1 MTGFVS
7 MVGMTQL
14 ARGAALA
21 ALTLL
26 AGCGICNC
34 FGGSAELPPGKPFT
48 YNGNSWRVADD
59 RSTGILEVTAVDPR
73 LTGMGT
79 IADKRHPVGMMP
91 KSEYR
96 AAAQGWFATTGRF
109 CSLDQGTP
117 TDVGTYQY
125 SYSCWIPA

>member
-1 MTGFVS
+1 MTG
-7 MVGMTQL
+7 MTRL
-14 ARGAALA
+14 VRGAALA

-26 AGCGICNC
+26 AGCGVCNC
-34 FGGSAELPPGKPFT
+34 FGGSDDLPPGQPFT

-59 RSTGILEVTAVDPR
+59 RGAGRLEITAIDPR

-79 IADKRHPVGMMP
+79 IADKRHPVGVMP

-96 AAAQGWFATTGRF
+96 AAAQGWFATSGRF
-109 CSLDQGTP
+109 CNLDEGTEADP
-117 TDVGTYQY
+117 GSVQY

>member
-1 MTGFVS
+1 M
-7 MVGMTQL
+7 
-14 ARGAALA
+14 RGAVFV

-26 AGCGICNC
+26 SGCGI
-34 FGGSAELPPGKPFT
+34 FGPSTPDLPPGQSFT

-59 RSTGILEVTAVDPR
+59 RGAGRLEISAVDPR

-79 IADKRHPVGMMP
+79 IADKRHEVSTMP

-96 AAAQGWFATTGRF
+96 AAAMGWFATTGRF
-109 CSLDQGTP
+109 CNLDDGVAA
-117 TDVGTYQY
+117 DAGGYDY

>member
-1 MTGFVS
+1 MAG
-7 MVGMTQL
+7 MVRSV
-14 ARGAALA
+14 RGVALA

-26 AGCGICNC
+26 SGCGACNC
-34 FGGSAELPPGKPFT
+34 FGGSADLPPGQPFT

-59 RSTGILEVTAVDPR
+59 RGAGRLEITAIDPR

-79 IADKRHPVGMMP
+79 IADKRHEVGTMP

-96 AAAQGWFATTGRF
+96 AAAMGWFATGGRF
-109 CSLDQGTP
+109 CRLDDGVAADP
-117 TDVGTYQY
+117 GGYDF